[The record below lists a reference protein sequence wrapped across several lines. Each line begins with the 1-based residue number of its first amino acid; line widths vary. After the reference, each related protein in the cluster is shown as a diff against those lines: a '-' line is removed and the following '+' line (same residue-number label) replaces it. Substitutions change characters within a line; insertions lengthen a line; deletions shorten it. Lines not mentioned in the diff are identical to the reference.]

1 MKKNELNLLI
11 LEDCLKD
18 AELMINQI
26 EQEGFNIKWKR
37 VEAEDT
43 FRKAL
48 SESPDL
54 ILADY
59 NLPSYNGLEA
69 IRLQQKVAPEIPL
82 IMVSGSTG
90 EDIAVECMRSGA
102 VDYVLKDRISRLGP
116 VVKRVLKE
124 VEGNRYHKR
133 VDAQRLAALEA
144 LHNSEEQYRSLVES
158 SQDPIYLIDR
168 NLNYLNV
175 NEKLLSRYG
184 KTKGEVIGQNYKQ
197 FHSIKR
203 VKEFS
208 ARIEKVFESGN
219 SLSYEHKSHRD
230 GKYFLR
236 TLSPIIN
243 NETGKTAAITVISKD
258 ITDLKQAKKR
268 EEEHYRD
275 IELLSEAAMRFVEFP
290 SEKDIY
296 NFIGEQLQEFTGKD
310 SYIIINSIDE
320 GKDILTIRTILGLGK
335 FTENITKLIGKHPVG
350 LTYKVK
356 DESLN
361 YLCDGKLH
369 KYNEGL
375 YDLALKSIPEIV
387 CKSIEN
393 LLNVENTYT
402 IGFTKEGHLFGNVI
416 ISTKKG
422 AVGIKDHGIIETF
435 IKQASIAV
443 QRRQAEEAKQALEAQ
458 LLQSQKLESIGTLA
472 SGVAHEINNPLMG
485 MINYAELIN
494 SRTKDDTLKEF
505 SAGIIEEGDRVAK
518 IVRNLLSFARQ
529 DKESHSPA
537 QIKDIIDAS
546 LSLIGSVLR
555 KDQITLTVDISE
567 GLPSVKCRSQQIQQ
581 VIINLLTNARDALN
595 ERYPDYDENKIVK
608 ISAKPYEKDRVEWIR
623 TTVED
628 HGAGIPD
635 DVAERIFEPFF
646 TTKPRDV
653 GTGLGLSV
661 SYGLIKDHHG
671 ELSVEI
677 EPGKFTRFHIDLPVN
692 NGWNVGD

>member
-1 MKKNELNLLI
+1 MNNKELNLLI
-11 LEDCLKD
+11 LENCHDD
-18 AELMINQI
+18 TELMISHL

-37 VEAEDT
+37 VETEDT

-54 ILADY
+54 ILTDY

-124 VEGNRYHKR
+124 TEDHEKR
-133 VDAQRLAALEA
+133 RMTEAQRAAALVE

-158 SQDPIYLIDR
+158 SQAPIYLIDR

-184 KTKGEVIGQNYKQ
+184 KTRGEVIGQNYKQ
-197 FHSIKR
+197 FHSLKR
-203 VKEFS
+203 TKEFS
-208 ARIEKVFESGN
+208 TRIEKVFESGK
-219 SLSYEHKSHRD
+219 SLSYEHISHRD

-236 TLSPIIN
+236 TLSPVKN

-258 ITDLKQAKKR
+258 ITDLKQTKER
-268 EEEHYRD
+268 EEEYYKN
-275 IELLSEAAMRFVEFP
+275 IELLSETAMRFVEFP
-290 SEKDIY
+290 PEKDIY

-320 GKDILTIRTILGLGK
+320 AKDILITRAVLGIGK

-361 YLCDGKLH
+361 YLCDSKLH
-369 KYNEGL
+369 TYDEGL
-375 YDLALKSIPEIV
+375 YGVALKSIPEIV

-393 LLNVENTYT
+393 LLNVKNIYT

-494 SRTKDDTLKEF
+494 SRIKDDTLKEF

-537 QIKDIIDAS
+537 QIKDIIEAS

-555 KDQITLTVDISE
+555 KDQITLSVDIFE

-595 ERYPDYDENKIVK
+595 ERYPDYNENKIVK
-608 ISAKPYEKDRVEWIR
+608 ISAKPHENDRAGWIR

-628 HGAGIPD
+628 HGNGIPEE
-635 DVAERIFEPFF
+635 VVERIFEPFF

-661 SYGLIKDHHG
+661 SYGLIKDHYG
-671 ELSVEI
+671 ELSVES
-677 EPGKFTRFHIDLPVN
+677 EPGKFSRFHIDLPVDN
-692 NGWNVGD
+692 RWSVGD

>member
-1 MKKNELNLLI
+1 MNKNELNLLI
-11 LEDCLKD
+11 LEDCHAD
-18 AELMINQI
+18 AELMISHL
-26 EQEGFNIKWKR
+26 EQEGFNVKWKR
-37 VEAEDT
+37 VETEDT

-48 SESPDL
+48 SESPAL
-54 ILADY
+54 VLADY

-69 IRLQQKVAPEIPL
+69 IQLQQKVAPEIPL

-102 VDYVLKDRISRLGP
+102 VDYVLKNHISRLGTM
-116 VVKRVLKE
+116 VKRVLKE
-124 VEGNRYHKR
+124 AEERKR
-133 VDAQRLAALEA
+133 HRQVKAQRLAALEA
-144 LHNSEEQYRSLVES
+144 LNNSEEQYRSLVES
-158 SQDPIYLIDR
+158 SQAPIYLIDR

-184 KTKGEVIGQNYKQ
+184 KTRGEVIGQNYKQ
-197 FHSIKR
+197 FHSLKR
-203 VKEFS
+203 AKEFS
-208 ARIEKVFESGN
+208 ARIEKVFESGK
-219 SLSYEHKSHRD
+219 SLSYEHISHRD

-236 TLSPIIN
+236 TLSPVIH

-258 ITDLKQAKKR
+258 ITDLKQVKKR
-268 EEEHYRD
+268 EEEHYRN
-275 IELLSEAAMRFVEFP
+275 IELLSETAMRFVEFP
-290 SEKDIY
+290 PGKDIY
-296 NFIGEQLQEFTGKD
+296 NFIGEQLLKFTGKD

-320 GKDILTIRTILGLGK
+320 AKGLLTIRTVLGLEK
-335 FTENITKLIGKHPVG
+335 FTEKIDEIIGKHPVD

-369 KYNEGL
+369 TYDEGL
-375 YDLALKSIPEIV
+375 YGIALKSIPEIV

-393 LLNVENTYT
+393 LLNVENIYT
-402 IGFTKEGHLFGNVI
+402 IGFTKEGHLFGTVV

-422 AVGIKDHGIIETF
+422 AVSIKDHGIIETF

-443 QRRQAEEAKQALEAQ
+443 QRRQVEEAKQALEAQ
-458 LLQSQKLESIGTLA
+458 LLQSQKMESIGTLA

-494 SRTKDDTLKEF
+494 SRIKDDTLKEF
-505 SAGIIEEGDRVAK
+505 SMGIIEEGDRVAK

-537 QIKDIIDAS
+537 QIKDIINAS

-567 GLPSVKCRSQQIQQ
+567 GLPSVNCRSQQIEQ

-595 ERYPDYDENKIVK
+595 ERYPDYNENKIVK
-608 ISAKPYEKDRVEWIR
+608 ISAKPYENDGTEWIR

-628 HGAGIPD
+628 HGNGIPNE
-635 DVAERIFEPFF
+635 VVERIFEPFF

-671 ELSVEI
+671 EFSVET
-677 EPGKFTRFHIDLPVN
+677 EPGRFTRFHIDLPVN
-692 NGWNVGD
+692 NG